1 MHSPA
6 AVISGISRMVLWI
19 LKYPEKKLNTRS
31 IPNCVQK
38 FTRTSVPSSV
48 YEIPYI
54 SRKVA
59 NNIGGR
65 LNTEDI
71 ARFAK

>member
-1 MHSPA
+1 MIHSGMD
-6 AVISGISRMVLWI
+6 SG
-19 LKYPEKKLNTRS
+19 KGE
-31 IPNCVQK
+31 
-38 FTRTSVPSSV
+38 V